1 MAEISQI
8 TLPSGSTYDIKDTI
22 ARSELDNK
30 VDKVSGKQLSTNDYT
45 TTEKN
50 KLAGIAAGAEV
61 NVQSDWN
68 VTDTSSDAFIK
79 NKPTIPTDTWKVY
92 YGTCTTAAATKD
104 KAVTVASDQNF
115 SLRVGAIVGVKFS
128 NTNTYSSTTTSPI
141 TLNVNST
148 GAKNIWYNNTH
159 SGAGNTG
166 TSTNAYG
173 YANRIIYYM
182 YDGTYWVWISH
193 SVDNNSTYTAA
204 SAAPKMDGTAAVGTS
219 AKYARQDHVH
229 PTDTSRVPTSRTI
242 NGKALSSNITL
253 SASDVGALDSSS
265 SLDATKLTGT
275 VPTAS
280 LPSYVDDVLEY
291 TNKASFPATGQ
302 TGKIYV
308 DKATNLTYRW
318 SGSAYVQISPSLAL
332 GTTSSTAY
340 RGDYGNTAYTH
351 ATDSSRLTTAT
362 SSGLYK
368 VAATAQGHIASLTA
382 VTKADITALGIP
394 GTDTNTDTKVTQ
406 TNTTTSADYRVLFS
420 ENANDTTQDAGAR
433 KSSKLKFNP
442 STGNLQATQVNG
454 YTLAAAAGKAVD
466 TTIAASSSST
476 NLPTSAAVATFV
488 EGKGYITS
496 ADIPQGAAASSTT
509 PKMDGTATVG
519 TQTTFARGDHIH
531 PTDTSRAAASHT
543 HSAYVN
549 QNAFSNVKVGS
560 TTIAADTTTDTVQLV
575 AGSNITLT
583 PDATNDKVTIAATD
597 TTYTAAT
604 AAPGNVASSSSAGT
618 STNYARQ
625 DHTHG
630 ITLATGDSNGQVKI
644 AGSNVSVKGWNTAA
658 TYDVE
663 TTVANDAK
671 LPTGAA
677 VKSFVEGKGYIT
689 TDTNTR
695 RAFYGTCAT
704 AAATKDKVV
713 TLSDTTGWE
722 LLPGTI
728 VCVKFTYTNTYA
740 NATDSPIT
748 LNVNGT
754 GAKNIWYNTTHSGA
768 GNTGAATQIYG
779 VANRHY
785 YYMYDGTYW
794 VWINYGVLDG
804 NSNTIP
810 TAYSTTAADT
820 AAKTASCTNYNL
832 LAKSY
837 TILLISTTNTAA
849 SALTLNINSKG
860 AKPIYING
868 SASSSSNHTMPAGSY
883 LVYYDGTNYYIRTDG
898 KITGSI
904 TGDAATV
911 GGHTVGVNVPSS
923 AVFTDTQSD
932 WSVTDSSSAAFIKNK
947 PAIES
952 TFTLSLASTAWSS
965 TTTTVNSIPY
975 YTATVTASSLVKEY
989 PTIYCGSSSTLPSK
1003 DEKDAFNLINYAI
1016 ADLANHTITFYAVI
1030 KPTINLTI
1038 KVIG

>member
-1 MAEISQI
+1 MAQLKSLIVSGATRLIGKMFAQDIQAESVVVAADPTQNLQVATKQYVDNTIISGGGEVNQNAF
-8 TLPSGSTYDIKDTI
+8 SNVKVGSTTVAADTKTDTL
-22 ARSELDNK
+22 ELVAGTNVTLTPDA
-30 VDKVSGKQLSTNDYT
+30 TNDKIT
-45 TTEKN
+45 IT
-50 KLAGIAAGAEV
+50 A
-61 NVQSDWN
+61 
-68 VTDTSSDAFIK
+68 TDT
-79 NKPTIPTDTWKVY
+79 
-92 YGTCTTAAATKD
+92 
-104 KAVTVASDQNF
+104 
-115 SLRVGAIVGVKFS
+115 
-128 NTNTYSSTTTSPI
+128 
-141 TLNVNST
+141 
-148 GAKNIWYNNTH
+148 
-159 SGAGNTG
+159 
-166 TSTNAYG
+166 
-173 YANRIIYYM
+173 
-182 YDGTYWVWISH
+182 
-193 SVDNNSTYTAA
+193 TYTAA
-204 SAAPKMDGTAAVGTS
+204 SATPLMDGTAAAGTS
-219 AKYARQDHVH
+219 TKYAREDHVH
-229 PTDTSRVPTSRTI
+229 PV
-242 NGKALSSNITL
+242 
-253 SASDVGALDSSS
+253 
-265 SLDATKLTGT
+265 
-275 VPTAS
+275 
-280 LPSYVDDVLEY
+280 
-291 TNKASFPATGQ
+291 
-302 TGKIYV
+302 
-308 DKATNLTYRW
+308 
-318 SGSAYVQISPSLAL
+318 
-332 GTTSSTAY
+332 
-340 RGDYGNTAYTH
+340 
-351 ATDSSRLTTAT
+351 
-362 SSGLYK
+362 
-368 VAATAQGHIASLTA
+368 
-382 VTKADITALGIP
+382 
-394 GTDTNTDTKVTQ
+394 
-406 TNTTTSADYRVLFS
+406 
-420 ENANDTTQDAGAR
+420 
-433 KSSKLKFNP
+433 
-442 STGNLQATQVNG
+442 
-454 YTLAAAAGKAVD
+454 
-466 TTIAASSSST
+466 
-476 NLPTSAAVATFV
+476 
-488 EGKGYITS
+488 
-496 ADIPQGAAASSTT
+496 
-509 PKMDGTATVG
+509 
-519 TQTTFARGDHIH
+519 
-531 PTDTSRAAASHT
+531 DTSRAAASHT

-560 TTIAADTTTDTVQLV
+560 TTIAADTATDTVQLV
-575 AGSNITLT
+575 AGNNITLT

-663 TTVANDAK
+663 TTVANDSK

-713 TLSDTTGWE
+713 TLSNTTGWE

-728 VCVKFTYTNTYA
+728 VGVKFTYTNTYA
-740 NATDSPIT
+740 SATDSPIT
-748 LNVNGT
+748 LNVNNT

-768 GNTGAATQIYG
+768 GNTGTNTTIYG
-779 VANRHY
+779 SANRIN

-794 VWINYGVLDG
+794 VWLSFSLSAND
-804 NSNTIP
+804 NTVP
-810 TAYSTTAADT
+810 TAYCTTAAGT
-820 AAKTASCTNYNL
+820 AAKTATCTNYNL

-868 SASSSSNHTMPAGSY
+868 SASSASNYTMPAGSY

-911 GGHTVGVNVPSS
+911 NGKTVGVNVPADAKFTDTVVTKTSELTNDSNFVVDSGYVHTDNNYTTTEKNKLAGIAAGAEVNVQSDWNVTDSSSDAFIKNKPTIPTDTWKAYYGTCSTAAATAAKVVTVSSDQNFSLRVGTVIGVKFTISNTAGSVTLNVNSTGAKSIWYNNAAYTGTSTDITGYANRLNYYMYDGTYWVFMTAGNTFNANTYDRTYLSSNGYKAKSAIVAANIIVAGSDGLYFHLKTGDPFDITYPILYANSACNADATNNGGYTIIPFTVTTTQSITLTAYKAVYIKGTLSGTTFTPVSTTPLTQTVPTSNDGYQYILLGRALNSTTLMYLLSEHPIYEYSGGSFHEVARNADKVNGHTVAADVPSS

-932 WSVTDSSSAAFIKNK
+932 WNVTTTTSAAFIKNK